1 MKTLIPFLSLLAY
14 SCSQLPVIP
23 STNIH
28 PDSPIIIVP
37 GIMGSQL
44 VDPRTGNVIWGK
56 ILDLQAVDPHEA
68 ILKPEVDG
76 LELPVDQRPIT
87 SNKDRL
93 IPTAV
98 LPKYQMINRVAE
110 VEAYESLI
118 EQFSQCGLQ
127 AGDLRNC
134 TAQDNLY
141 LFAYDWRRDLVE
153 TARLFGEQIEAIQQ
167 VSANPHQK
175 VTVIAHSMGG
185 LIVTYYLLYGRE
197 DVISGIERPQ
207 EIPPPTYAGAAN
219 IDQIFF
225 LGVPFGGSPYA
236 AKSLNEGE
244 YLGPFVD
251 TPSWTTFTMLSI
263 YEMLPLEMNDVVVK
277 PDGAPLEVNLF
288 DVRTWVDN
296 GMSIFNDREWS
307 HFEEECS
314 LAFPVNGPA
323 ISRERRSEF
332 ESFVRE
338 ALQRGYLFQS
348 ALHKVDWDRI
358 EARKTVIAGNCEPTL
373 RSLEW
378 RTDREGQPHIRSVKS
393 RKLVEK
399 YLHTDTGDGT
409 VLLDT
414 QMKISKSA
422 NKVMFGCYKHRALPS
437 DPEVQQLILTQLV
450 TSSRS
455 KLKSAHH

>member
-1 MKTLIPFLSLLAY
+1 MRMLFPFIGLLVY
-14 SCSQLPVIP
+14 GCSQLPVISP
-23 STNIH
+23 TNIH
-28 PDSPIIIVP
+28 PKSPIIIVP

-44 VDPRTGNVIWGK
+44 VDPQTGNVIWGK

-68 ILKPEVDG
+68 VLNPGVDG
-76 LELPVDQRPIT
+76 LELPVDQHPIT
-87 SNKDRL
+87 ANRDRL

-110 VEAYESLI
+110 VEAYQSLI

-127 AGDLRNC
+127 EGDLRNC
-134 TAQDNLY
+134 TARDNLY

-153 TARLFGEQIEAIQQ
+153 TARLFAEQIEAIQH
-167 VSANPHQK
+167 VSPDPHQK

-185 LIVTYYLLYGRE
+185 LIVTYYLLYGKE
-197 DVISGIERPQ
+197 DVISGINLPQ
-207 EIPPPTYAGAAN
+207 DIPPPTYAGAAN

-244 YLGPFVD
+244 YLGPFVS

-263 YEMLPLEMNDVVVK
+263 YEMLPLDMTDIVVK
-277 PDGAPLEVNLF
+277 PDGTRYDVNLF
-288 DVRTWVDN
+288 DIRTWVDN
-296 GMSIFNDREWS
+296 GMSIFSDREWA
-307 HFEEECS
+307 HFEKECS
-314 LAFPVNGPA
+314 LAFPANGPA
-323 ISRERRSEF
+323 ISRERRREF
-332 ESFVRE
+332 ESFVQE

-348 ALHKVDWDRI
+348 ALQQVDWNRI
-358 EARKTVIAGNCEPTL
+358 EARKIVIAGNCEPTL

-378 RTDREGQPHIRSVKS
+378 TTNRHGQPHIRSVKS

-399 YLHTDTGDGT
+399 YLHTDTGDGI

-422 NKVMFGCYKHRALPS
+422 DKVVFGCYKHRVLPS
-437 DPEVQQLILTQLV
+437 DPEVQQFILTQLAIPQ
-450 TSSRS
+450 RS
-455 KLKSAHH
+455 ILK